1 MSESSCKGDLPAE
14 GEVAD
19 VQRSDD
25 IKRWSTMVRE
35 LFTAHELVW
44 RLFVR
49 DFAARYRQTLLGV
62 LWAIIMPLVVVGTF
76 IFLNSS
82 GVLNIGEIEIPYP
95 AYALLGLTF
104 WQIFAGGIVNC
115 SNSIVKAGTMVAKIK
130 FPREALVVSSL
141 GQTFVET
148 MVRAALVVLAFAY
161 YQVVPAWT
169 TVLLPLAVL
178 PVILFTLG
186 LGFFLS
192 LVNAVMR
199 DVANVVNLLTTFL
212 LFLTPVLYP
221 EPETEVFRVFTRFNP
236 LAPLVNGPRD
246 LVIRGEISDPWGF
259 TWASILAV
267 VLFVVGWRFFY
278 LAQMRMAERMG
289 GR

>member
-1 MSESSCKGDLPAE
+1 MSESSYKGDLPSG
-14 GEVAD
+14 GEVD

-35 LFTAHELVW
+35 LFAGHELVW

-49 DFAARYRQTLLGV
+49 DFAARYRQTMLGV
-62 LWAIIMPLVVVGTF
+62 LWAVIMPLVVVGTF

-82 GVLNIGEIEIPYP
+82 GVLNIGEIDIPYP

-130 FPREALVVSSL
+130 FPREALVVSSM

-148 MVRAALVVLAFAY
+148 MVRAALVVLAFSY
-161 YQVVPAWT
+161 YGVIPAWT
-169 TVLLPLAVL
+169 TALLPFAVL

-192 LVNAVMR
+192 LINAVMR
-199 DVANVVNLLTTFL
+199 DVANVVNILTTFL

-221 EPETEVFRVFTRFNP
+221 EPEAKIFRVFTRFNP

-246 LVIRGEISDPWGF
+246 LVIRGEFADPWGF
-259 TWASILAV
+259 TWASLLAV